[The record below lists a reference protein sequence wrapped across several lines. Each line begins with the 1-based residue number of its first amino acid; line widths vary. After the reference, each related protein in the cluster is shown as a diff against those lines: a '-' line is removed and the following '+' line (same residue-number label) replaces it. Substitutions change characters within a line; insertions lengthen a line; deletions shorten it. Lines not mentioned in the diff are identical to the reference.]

1 MAKKLSAFYLEPT
14 QLTLLAEAAQARR
27 LPQGE
32 LVRRAIEAYLKR
44 QSKKRPHSPE
54 AP

>member
-14 QLTLLAEAAQARR
+14 QRTLLAEAAHTRR

-44 QSKKRPHSPE
+44 QTKKRPRQPE